1 MAGHSHLLSPLTMA
15 ESLTAQ
21 SKKPLGHPLHLQVLA
36 DELVQL
42 WKGEPG
48 WPRRLMVFMPPRHGK
63 SETCSHWFPA
73 WNLALDPSLK
83 IILCSHTAE
92 LAVDYGRATRRTVEE
107 HLPVLGVRLMEDS
120 RAVHRWQTKDGGGMV
135 TAGVGGP
142 ITGKGGDLLIIDDVL
157 KNAEDAASPTIK
169 QKIWDWYVTTFVT
182 RAEAPD
188 TPMVLIMTR
197 WAVDDLAGRILDS
210 EDGPNWRVVSLPGL
224 AEEGDPIGR
233 VEGQALWPE
242 KFDEEFYA
250 DRRKTMGKVAFGA
263 LYQQR
268 PVPEEGLAIPPE
280 WWQWYDKEPEAF
292 DEILFSWDTTF
303 KDLATSDF
311 VCGGAWGR
319 VGAGYYLLDI
329 VHERMNTPETM
340 RQIRAMRLRRPDG
353 RRTLIEEAAS
363 GPSIIQLMAH
373 EIPGIVPIPPVG
385 SKSVRLHWAV
395 NSVAGLIEAGQ
406 VFLPRANRY
415 AKELVKEFK
424 DFPNGKHDDYVDMS
438 TQALRHLMPHGW
450 VHEGRKAREVK
461 PPENALE
468 EMSQKYWAKI
478 HDRLKAIEKH
488 QPDRLYDMPGF

>member
-1 MAGHSHLLSPLTMA
+1 
-15 ESLTAQ
+15 
-21 SKKPLGHPLHLQVLA
+21 
-36 DELVQL
+36 
-42 WKGEPG
+42 
-48 WPRRLMVFMPPRHGK
+48 
-63 SETCSHWFPA
+63 
-73 WNLALDPSLK
+73 
-83 IILCSHTAE
+83 
-92 LAVDYGRATRRTVEE
+92 
-107 HLPVLGVRLMEDS
+107 
-120 RAVHRWQTKDGGGMV
+120 MV

-353 RRTLIEEAAS
+353 RRTLIE
-363 GPSIIQLMAH
+363 
-373 EIPGIVPIPPVG
+373 
-385 SKSVRLHWAV
+385 
-395 NSVAGLIEAGQ
+395 LIEAGQ